1 MEVLPFRSPK
11 NFSKAQNSQ
20 RTLSRAATSQGGRR
34 RKGREDGERPLRNH
48 LNSQLD
54 AILRKMIISGTIT
67 ATAGGLITMNSISSS
82 QVSTS
87 TDWSSA
93 SGLYSQYRV
102 RQIILRMIP
111 TQTTSSPLTSYQI
124 AIAMARYYGTSTG
137 LATSFNHLAAE
148 PGSLIKSSLEE
159 FRMET
164 NFSGFPDGQL
174 WTAANTSIAA
184 TETYGFNFRGTGNV
198 ALVASSVVFEYVVEY
213 FVEFAT
219 PY

>member
-1 MEVLPFRSPK
+1 
-11 NFSKAQNSQ
+11 
-20 RTLSRAATSQGGRR
+20 
-34 RKGREDGERPLRNH
+34 
-48 LNSQLD
+48 
-54 AILRKMIISGTIT
+54 MIISGTIS
-67 ATAGGLITMNSISSS
+67 AAGTGLLGMQSIASS

-87 TDWSSA
+87 TDWASA

-111 TQTTSSPLTSYQI
+111 TQTTSSPTTNYQV
-124 AIAMARYYGTSTG
+124 AIAMARFYGTATG
-137 LATSFNHLAAE
+137 LATTFNHLAAE
-148 PGSLIKSSLEE
+148 PGSIIKSSLEE

-174 WTAANTSIAA
+174 WTAANVSIQA

-198 ALVASSVVFEYVVEY
+198 AVIASSVMFEYVAE
-213 FVEFAT
+213 FMVEFAT